1 MKRLVRLTL
10 SLSFLIAIASVC
22 HAQTQAEEAA
32 IPFRISSFDTPFAMQ
47 GEFEGEYRI
56 LPDSIE
62 ILIKKAVVR
71 VGTHCPYKGR
81 RRLGAITFGLAMATG
96 EKSWKR
102 STVSP
107 PYIVERVLT
116 PGDQIEFGAIY
127 FSIPR
132 YADLDLQ
139 KQWLLVQMS
148 DLVMDMPDGKPME
161 AYAFAHSCRD
171 IFYGK
176 K

>member
-10 SLSFLIAIASVC
+10 SLSFLITTAAVC
-22 HAQTQAEEAA
+22 HAQTSNDPVAV
-32 IPFRISSFDTPFAMQ
+32 PFSISSFSTRFAMQ

-56 LPDSIE
+56 LPDSVE
-62 ILIKKAVVR
+62 ILVKKAVVR
-71 VGTHCPYKGR
+71 ISTNCPYKGR
-81 RRLGAITFGLAMATG
+81 RRLGTITFGLAMAAG

-102 STVSP
+102 STMSQP
-107 PYIVERVLT
+107 FIVERVMSA
-116 PGDQIEFGAIY
+116 GDEIELGAMY

-139 KQWLLVQMS
+139 KHWLLVQMS
-148 DLVMDMPDGKPME
+148 DFTLDLPDEKPRE
-161 AYAFAHSCRD
+161 GAAFAHSCRD

>member
-10 SLSFLIAIASVC
+10 SLSFLIALAVVC
-22 HAQTQAEEAA
+22 HAQTTGEPEAV
-32 IPFRISSFDTPFAMQ
+32 PFRISSFATPFAMQ

-56 LPDSIE
+56 LPDSVE
-62 ILIKKAVVR
+62 IIIKKAVVR
-71 VGTHCPYKGR
+71 ISTHCPYKGR
-81 RRLGAITFGLAMATG
+81 RQLGTITLGLATTFG
-96 EKSWKR
+96 EKGWRR
-102 STVSP
+102 STVSQP
-107 PYIVERVLT
+107 FIVERVMSS
-116 PGDQIEFGAIY
+116 GDEVELGAMY

-139 KQWLLVQMS
+139 KHWLLVQMNELVL
-148 DLVMDMPDGKPME
+148 DLPGEKPLE
-161 AYAFAHSCRD
+161 GYAFAHSCRD

>member
-10 SLSFLIAIASVC
+10 SLSVLIAIAAVC
-22 HAQTQAEEAA
+22 HAQAEGEAAA
-32 IPFRISSFDTPFAMQ
+32 IPFRISSFATPFAMQ

-56 LPDSIE
+56 LPDSVE
-62 ILIKKAVVR
+62 ILIKKATVR
-71 VGTHCPYKGR
+71 DSTHCPYKGR
-81 RRLGAITFGLAMATG
+81 RRLGTITFGLATATG

-102 STVSP
+102 STMSQ
-107 PYIVERVLT
+107 PYIVERVMT
-116 PGDQIEFGAIY
+116 PGDEIEFGAIY

-139 KQWLLVQMS
+139 KQWLLVEMT
-148 DLVMDMPDGKPME
+148 DLVLDVPGEKPLQGY
-161 AYAFAHSCRD
+161 AYVHSCRD